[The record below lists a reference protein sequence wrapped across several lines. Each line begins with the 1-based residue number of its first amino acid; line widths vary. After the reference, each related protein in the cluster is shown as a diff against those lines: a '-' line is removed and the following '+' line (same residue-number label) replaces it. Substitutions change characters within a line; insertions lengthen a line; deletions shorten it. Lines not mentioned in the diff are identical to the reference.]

1 MSAAGPLLGASAGRE
16 GGSAER
22 VWAERWRQLLV
33 VARLEVRKTFLRP
46 RTFPVYLLAAI
57 PIFLTSMFALLVVTG
72 AMADE
77 AAGIQQNINVMF
89 AGTFTLIQ
97 RFSIYFSCVWLFVN
111 LFRGELIDRTLHYP
125 FLAPVRREI
134 LLVGKFVAGVAL
146 VGVLYTL
153 TTTACFGILHL
164 PFLSEGGVSELV
176 GSGAVRQLF
185 SYVLVAVLGC
195 VGYGAL
201 FALIGLLF
209 KNPIVPALVIWL
221 YELINYLLPPLIKKV
236 SVIYYLES
244 LRPLQ
249 LGTGGFAIVGQPTS
263 PWVSVPGILAVTVV
277 LLALAAWRLRRL
289 EIDYSSE

>member
-1 MSAAGPLLGASAGRE
+1 
-16 GGSAER
+16 
-22 VWAERWRQLLV
+22 
-33 VARLEVRKTFLRP
+33 
-46 RTFPVYLLAAI
+46 
-57 PIFLTSMFALLVVTG
+57 
-72 AMADE
+72 
-77 AAGIQQNINVMF
+77 
-89 AGTFTLIQ
+89 
-97 RFSIYFSCVWLFVN
+97 
-111 LFRGELIDRTLHYP
+111 
-125 FLAPVRREI
+125 
-134 LLVGKFVAGVAL
+134 
-146 VGVLYTL
+146 
-153 TTTACFGILHL
+153 
-164 PFLSEGGVSELV
+164 
-176 GSGAVRQLF
+176 
-185 SYVLVAVLGC
+185 AVLGC